1 MIVGAGSEKKVLP
14 MHTLFESLQNGASPE
29 VHEKLLHVRDM
40 SSLPDEERM
49 YLEAESR
56 ELLHQSVRLY
66 G

>member
-1 MIVGAGSEKKVLP
+1 MQ
-14 MHTLFESLQNGASPE
+14 TLFESLQNRASPE

-56 ELLHQSVRLY
+56 EMLHQSVRLY